1 MSNNLKLQVVLSA
14 VDKLTAPF
22 RSAQES
28 NKRLASAVRA
38 SRVTR

>member
-28 NKRLASAVRA
+28 N
-38 SRVTR
+38 

>member
-22 RSAQES
+22 
-28 NKRLASAVRA
+28 AVRKKAINDWRPLYA